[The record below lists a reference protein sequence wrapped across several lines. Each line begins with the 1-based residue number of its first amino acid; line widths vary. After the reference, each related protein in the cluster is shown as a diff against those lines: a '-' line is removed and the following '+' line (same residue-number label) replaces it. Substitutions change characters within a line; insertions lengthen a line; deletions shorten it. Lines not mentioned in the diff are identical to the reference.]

1 MLTITPEFSLVCG
14 LLAVI
19 AAELPK
25 PTMGFDDAL
34 TGGMRALR

>member
-1 MLTITPEFSLVCG
+1 MLTITPEFSLVSG

-19 AAELPK
+19 AAELPE

-34 TGGMRALR
+34 TGGMCALR